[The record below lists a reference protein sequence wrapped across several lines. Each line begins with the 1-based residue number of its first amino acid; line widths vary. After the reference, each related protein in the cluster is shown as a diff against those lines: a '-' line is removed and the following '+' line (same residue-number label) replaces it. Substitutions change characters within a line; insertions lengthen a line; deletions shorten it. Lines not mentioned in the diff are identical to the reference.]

1 MRHAS
6 ASALAIAL
14 VATSCARTPKPA
26 QPPPQH
32 SPLVAPR
39 VGQGD
44 LDASV
49 LLNDLP
55 ARAVRLGAGPLSLVA
70 SGEVFEGE
78 RLGAFVDVPSDL
90 CLLGY
95 SRASSSIED
104 LDVGVFSDEGALLA
118 DDEAP
123 DVHPTVLL
131 CPPHPERVYMMAHAV
146 TGEGLVALAAHL
158 VPKDRATVV
167 GRALGA
173 RGTTGEGPRP
183 AEAWPGLD
191 DDVRSHRAALGG
203 TWEEFRKI
211 ALPVDSRAPTFV
223 AFPLEADGC
232 TDAVII
238 PGDEVAL
245 LDVEVLDSESR
256 VVARAREGGRQRALT
271 VCSPLAVAGSLS
283 IRPHI
288 GRGLAAVVL
297 ARARG
302 DVVHEL
308 TAQPELLWVAPQVSA
323 DEAKGAREALL
334 VKRGYDPARAA
345 TGGTLTLGRRVS
357 VPLEVHG
364 IGAPCARVDVL
375 AGKPL
380 ALLDASIWDDGG
392 ALVSTAE
399 GSASVT
405 LWACGREK
413 ARLDLETRGR
423 PGPYTVVVRGEKW
436 KDPSFATSPLAAAR
450 MFARAAEGPE
460 AVLEGAPI
468 SARAVALDA
477 AHLSSWSET
486 IVPGKCVRVAVGTQG
501 EGVGVELRAFE
512 AGNGAGAELDRS
524 HGANAASV
532 RACAPPE
539 APRQVRFEL
548 RATTGKL
555 DAVVGERGT

>member
-1 MRHAS
+1 MKGLRAT
-6 ASALAIAL
+6 ALCAVLA
-14 VATSCARTPKPA
+14 ATSCAKAPKPVE
-26 QPPPQH
+26 PPPRG
-32 SPLVAPR
+32 SPMVAPR
-39 VGQGD
+39 VAQGD
-44 LDASV
+44 LDARV
-49 LLNDLP
+49 LLSDLP
-55 ARAVRLGAGPLSLVA
+55 DRAARLGAGPLALVA

-158 VPKDRATVV
+158 VSKDRAAVV

-173 RGTTGEGPRP
+173 RGSAGEGPRP

-191 DDVRSHRAALGG
+191 DEVRSHRAALGG
-203 TWEEFRKI
+203 AWEEFRKV
-211 ALPVDSRAPTFV
+211 ALPVDARAPTFV

-232 TDAVII
+232 TDAII
-238 PGDEVAL
+238 VPGEEVAL
-245 LDVEVLDSESR
+245 LDVEVLDADSR
-256 VVARAREGGRQRALT
+256 VVARAREGGRERALT
-271 VCSPLAVAGSLS
+271 VCSPMAVAGSLS

-297 ARARG
+297 ARAHG
-302 DVVHEL
+302 DVAREL
-308 TAQPELLWVAPQVSA
+308 TAQPDVLWVAPQASVE
-323 DEAKGAREALL
+323 EARSARETAL
-334 VKRGYDPARAA
+334 VRRGYDAARVA
-345 TGGTLTLGRRVS
+345 GSGTLVLGRRIS
-357 VPLEVHG
+357 VPLELHG
-364 IGAPCARVDVL
+364 TGAACSRVDVV

-380 ALLDASIWDDGG
+380 ALLEASIWDDAGN
-392 ALVSTAE
+392 LVANGE

-413 ARLDLETRGR
+413 ARLELETKGR
-423 PGPYTVVVRGEKW
+423 PGPYSVVVRGEKW
-436 KDPSFATSPLAAAR
+436 KDASFASSPLAAAR
-450 MFARAAEGPE
+450 MLARAAEGPD
-460 AVLEGAPI
+460 AMLEGAPL
-468 SARAVALDA
+468 SARALGLDP
-477 AHLSSWSET
+477 AHLVSWSET
-486 IVPGKCVRVAVGTQG
+486 VLPGKCVRVAVGAQG
-501 EGVGVELRAFE
+501 EGVGLDLRAFDV
-512 AGNGAGAELDRS
+512 GAGTSTEIDRS
-524 HGANAASV
+524 HAANAASV

-555 DAVVGERGT
+555 DAVVGERGG